1 MRGMTKRGKILL
13 GAGAVP
19 LLLMLYLF
27 AWPVP
32 IEPIAWGA
40 PVFNP
45 DAWKTTGTLA
55 TAERIELSVTST
67 NSWPGSFDPNGER
80 IWMVTSVQER
90 AGHLYLGSA
99 TDHAW
104 ARIPVP

>member
-67 NSWPGSFDPNGER
+67 NSWPGSTAMPLAKYISPRTADVF
-80 IWMVTSVQER
+80 TTF
-90 AGHLYLGSA
+90 A
-99 TDHAW
+99 
-104 ARIPVP
+104 